1 MLFLIPFK
9 PFGSFTTSVQQI
21 KLVSATFIVGLV
33 FRGCCVQVD
42 K

>member
-1 MLFLIPFK
+1 MRFVIQFK
-9 PFGSFTTSVQQI
+9 PIGSFTTSVQKI
-21 KLVSATFIVGLV
+21 KFVSAIFIVGLV